1 MSYNLTENQKGL
13 ARWIVQQVR
22 DGKLQ
27 EDFLVIWTQPEIGG
41 PGSELAHGIIAE
53 CPGHPEITSGLLDAL
68 AQAGLLLCKPN
79 HQGTTEQFVKTVYG
93 GPTTTHREYE
103 INRTCTLRARAYEAV
118 DSDFEPLPAQFD
130 TQVTIGAIIHT
141 MSGGTVQAV
150 GIAQDAD
157 ISQII
162 NDPDLLRSQVEALT
176 GNLLD
181 AVKSSLRVNELAD
194 YAQAVRDLKEQLL
207 KEKPNPSVIQPL
219 ARTIGLLGDIEGTI
233 SLITRVWT
241 FLHPLLLIAAAKLG

>member
-1 MSYNLTENQKGL
+1 MSYNLTENQKTL

-27 EDFLVIWTQPEIGG
+27 EDFSVMWTRPEIGG
-41 PGSELAHGIIAE
+41 PGSELVHGIIAE
-53 CPGHPEITSGLLDAL
+53 CPGHPEITPGLLDAL
-68 AQAGLLLCKPN
+68 AQAGLLLCKPSY
-79 HQGTTEQFVKTVYG
+79 QGTEQVIKGFG

-118 DSDFEPLPAQFD
+118 DSDFEPLPVQVD

-150 GIAQDAD
+150 GVAQDAY

-162 NDPDLLRSQVEALT
+162 NDPDLLHSQVEALT
-176 GNLLD
+176 ENLLGE
-181 AVKSSLRVNELAD
+181 VKPSLGVDELAD
-194 YAQAVRDLKEQLL
+194 YTQAVRDLKEQLL
-207 KEKPNPSVIQPL
+207 KEKPNPSVIQQL

-233 SLITRVWT
+233 DLITRVWA